1 MNRDFDL
8 ITLMTNPDPVEL
20 AIASDQLKEA
30 GIACHVRNQQFGGLY
45 GESSMRL
52 QRFSEPQLVVTR
64 RDAKR
69 AAEILGI
76 SVLADFDDEPRK
88 RRPGLMGWIR
98 WIIGLD

>member
-20 AIASDQLKEA
+20 AIARDQLEA
-30 GIACHVRNQQFGGLY
+30 AGVSCHVRNQNFGGLY

-64 RDAKR
+64 RDARR

-76 SVLADFDDEPRK
+76 DVPADFNDEPRK
-88 RRPGLMGWIR
+88 RRPGPIGWLR